1 MADENTKPVPGVATT
16 SFGVPFLYRM
26 FFLLLEPISALA
38 GAYLAHLRKS
48 DYLRL
53 THAASSPDVI
63 PLGTDVVL
71 SQLANLYLFF
81 AMNEALILRAT
92 NDLRVWKR
100 LIFCMLVADFGH
112 LYSIRDLGPQV
123 YWNVASWNAMDW
135 GNVFIVYLG
144 ALMRL
149 AFLFN
154 IGLGVKGRKF
164 TGFQVNGPETWLEF
178 HKNEFQPKPFGD
190 YDVDIQIDCC
200 GVCGSD
206 VHTISGGWGEQHF
219 PLAVG
224 HEIVGKA
231 IRVGP
236 KVTLIK
242 EGQRV
247 GVGAQSYACLDCR
260 QCKNDNE
267 TYCKDQLDTYGA
279 VWPDTGIVSQGG
291 YSSHVRTHEHWVFPI
306 PDALPSTVAAPM
318 LCAGLTAYSPLVRN
332 GCGPGKKV
340 GIVGLGGIG
349 HFGVLF
355 AKALGAEVW
364 AISRS
369 HAKEADALKMGADG
383 FLATSDKDWNVPHK
397 MTFDLIINTANSFD
411 GFDLDAYL
419 SLLDVHAKWVAV
431 GLPEDEGIKVRN
443 QTFLSNGCFFGAS
456 HLGSR
461 RETLEMLQLAADKG
475 IKTWVEE
482 FPISDKNLA
491 EVMTKLKKNDV
502 KYRFCMTNYADQFGA

>member
-1 MADENTKPVPGVATT
+1 MPYPE
-16 SFGVPFLYRM
+16 
-26 FFLLLEPISALA
+26 
-38 GAYLAHLRKS
+38 
-48 DYLRL
+48 
-53 THAASSPDVI
+53 
-63 PLGTDVVL
+63 
-71 SQLANLYLFF
+71 
-81 AMNEALILRAT
+81 
-92 NDLRVWKR
+92 
-100 LIFCMLVADFGH
+100 
-112 LYSIRDLGPQV
+112 
-123 YWNVASWNAMDW
+123 
-135 GNVFIVYLG
+135 
-144 ALMRL
+144 
-149 AFLFN
+149 
-154 IGLGVKGRKF
+154 KF
-164 TGFQVNGPETWLEF
+164 TGFQVDGPDTWLEF

-190 YDVDIQIDCC
+190 YDVDVKIECC

-206 VHTISGGWGEQHF
+206 VHTITGGWGEQHF

-247 GVGAQSYACLDCR
+247 GVGAQSYSCLECR

-267 TYCKDQLDTYGA
+267 TYCKHQLDTYGA
-279 VWPDTGIVSQGG
+279 VWPDSGVVSQGG

-306 PDALPSTVAAPM
+306 PDALPSTIAAPM

-369 HAKEADALKMGADG
+369 HSKEADAKAMGADG
-383 FLATSDKDWNVPHK
+383 FIATQDEGWNGPHE
-397 MTFDLIINTANSFD
+397 MTFDLIINCANSME

-419 SLLDVHAKWVAV
+419 SLLDVHGKFVSV
-431 GLPEDEGIKVRN
+431 GLPEGEGVVVRN
-443 QTFLSNGCFFGAS
+443 QTFLANGCFIGTS

-461 RETLEMLQLAADKG
+461 RETLEMLQLAADRG

-482 FPISDKNLA
+482 KPISQEGLK
-491 EVMTKLKKNDV
+491 EVMQRMKKSDV
-502 KYRFCMTNYADQFGA
+502 RYRFCMTNYEEAFGA